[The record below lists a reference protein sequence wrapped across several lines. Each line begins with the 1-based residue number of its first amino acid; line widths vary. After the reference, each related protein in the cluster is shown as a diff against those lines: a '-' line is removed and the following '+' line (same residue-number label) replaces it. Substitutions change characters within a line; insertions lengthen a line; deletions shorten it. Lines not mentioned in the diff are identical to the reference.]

1 MAEKLTELFFD
12 RATRNKDSCF
22 MDAPHFHPHHEL
34 YYIVS
39 GKAKYFIGSDLFVLN
54 QGDFIFIPQNEY
66 HKTEYLSAT
75 ETERI
80 LIFFDEEF
88 LGEDFLKYL
97 EKPKSTK
104 FLQIPNENMH
114 SIRSILRKIEEES
127 SQKNEGYVEM
137 QQLYLRQLLIL
148 LERHGQGAKQH
159 LNATY
164 TMIQDAAKYI
174 SSNYAE
180 DLRLADV
187 SRMYSL
193 SPVHFGAQFKKVTG
207 VGFRNYITITRI
219 SAAKAMFDSGEK
231 NITKVAFACG
241 FNDSNYFIK
250 VFKEIMGTT
259 PKKYTTTV

>member
-1 MAEKLTELFFD
+1 MEQKFAEIFFD
-12 RATRNKDSCF
+12 RATRSKTSRSMADH
-22 MDAPHFHPHHEL
+22 HFHPHHEL

-39 GKAKYFIGSDLFVLN
+39 GKAKYFVGSDLFILN

-66 HKTEYLSAT
+66 HKTEYISNT
-75 ETERI
+75 KTERI
-80 LIFFDEEF
+80 LLFFDDEF
-88 LGEDFLKYL
+88 VGEDFLKYL
-97 EKPKSTK
+97 EMLQKTK
-104 FLQIPNENMH
+104 LLRIASENMH
-114 SIRSILRKIEEES
+114 PIRSIIRKIEEEAS
-127 SQKNEGYVEM
+127 MKLNGYAEM
-137 QQLYLRQLLIL
+137 QQMYLRQLLIL
-148 LERHGQGAKQH
+148 LNRYGQAVKQH

-180 DLRLADV
+180 DLKLADI

-207 VGFRNYITITRI
+207 VGFKNYITITRI

-250 VFKEIMGTT
+250 VFKEIMGIT